1 MAKAIQMREYGD
13 PSVLK
18 LVDITLPDLQP
29 TEVRLQTLAAAVNRA
44 DVEIRKGKWQIMA
57 ANPFPYTPGLE
68 VVGEVV
74 EIGHDVASVKIG
86 DRVITMMQKLGGIH
100 GIRPGGYQEFVTVE
114 AETVTVIPPEL
125 NPLEVAAL
133 GLAAVTAYNG
143 IKRLHI
149 QPGQSVVV
157 HGASGGVGSVAV
169 SMAKALKARVLA
181 TTSNS
186 SKEAYLRGIGADEV
200 IHLGNNR
207 RLIDTVS
214 PRSVEAVFET
224 IGQQTFS
231 DSVAVLKREGHL
243 CLVGAASGENLCFI
257 AWDLLQDLHLTGYS
271 SENLTGEDLRGAIQ
285 QICNWLATHQVP
297 APAYSTFLLQEAA
310 HVHSL
315 MEERK
320 LTGRALLVFKK
331 EK

>member
-1 MAKAIQMREYGD
+1 MPKVIQMWEYGD

-18 LVDITLPDLQP
+18 FLDITLRNLLP
-29 TEVRLQTLAAAVNRA
+29 TEIRFQMLAAAVNRA
-44 DVEIRKGKWQIMA
+44 DIEIRSGKWPIMA
-57 ANPFPYTPGLE
+57 ENPFPYTLGLE
-68 VVGEVV
+68 AVGEVV
-74 EIGHDVASVKIG
+74 EVGQGVASVKVG

-100 GIRPGGYQEFVTVE
+100 GLRAGSYQEFVTVE
-114 AETVTVIPPEL
+114 AETVAVIPGDL
-125 NPLEVAAL
+125 NPLDVAAL

-149 QPGQSVVV
+149 QPEQTVVI

-181 TTSNS
+181 TTSNL
-186 SKEAYLRGIGADEV
+186 SKEAYLREIGADEV
-200 IHLGNNR
+200 IDLGNGR
-207 RLIDTVS
+207 RLTDTVS
-214 PRSVEAVFET
+214 PRSVDAVFEV

-231 DSVAVLKREGHL
+231 DSVAALKQAGHL
-243 CLVGAASGENLCFI
+243 CLVGAASGANLCFV

-271 SENLTGEDLRGAIQ
+271 SENLTGEDLRLDME
-285 QICNWLATHQVP
+285 QICDWLASCQVP
-297 APAYSTFLLQEAA
+297 APSYKTFPLQAAA

-320 LTGRALLVFKK
+320 LTGRALLVP
-331 EK
+331 

>member
-1 MAKAIQMREYGD
+1 MPKVIQMRDYGE

-18 LVDITLPDLQP
+18 LVDVVPYDLETTQ
-29 TEVRLQTLAAAVNRA
+29 VRFQTLAAAVNRA
-44 DVEIRKGKWQIMA
+44 DVEIRSGKWQITA

-68 VVGEVV
+68 AVGEVV
-74 EIGHDVASVKIG
+74 EIGHDVTSVKIG

-114 AETVTVIPPEL
+114 AETVAVIPPDL
-125 NPLEVAAL
+125 NPLEVASL

-149 QPGQSVVV
+149 QSGQAVVV
-157 HGASGGVGSVAV
+157 HGASGGVGSIAV
-169 SMAKALKARVLA
+169 SMLKALKARVLV
-181 TTSNS
+181 TTSS
-186 SKEAYLRGIGADEV
+186 LSKDAYLRSIGADEV
-200 IHLGNNR
+200 IYLGDNH
-207 RLIDTVS
+207 RLIDTVA
-214 PRSVEAVFET
+214 PRSVDAVFDL
-224 IGQQTFS
+224 IGQHTFS

-271 SENLTGEDLRGAIQ
+271 SENLTGEDLRGDMK
-285 QICNWLATHQVP
+285 QICNWLATHLVP
-297 APAYSTFLLQEAA
+297 VPAYSTFRLQEAA

-320 LTGRALLVFKK
+320 LTGRALLVS
-331 EK
+331 